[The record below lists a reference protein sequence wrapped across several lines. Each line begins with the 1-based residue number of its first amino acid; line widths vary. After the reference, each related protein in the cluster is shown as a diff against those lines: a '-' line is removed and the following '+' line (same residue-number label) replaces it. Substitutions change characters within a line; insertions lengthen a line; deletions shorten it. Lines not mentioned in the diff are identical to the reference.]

1 MQEGSTT
8 RRRLPWA
15 LLLGLVSGL
24 ALGSGLLLVVQ
35 WRNRPP
41 IWADGP
47 WVFFQGARYK
57 RAVTTEFFDRFSLEQ
72 AAAEA
77 LPGAPWK
84 KGRDEQHYTW
94 PLGSQTYMKA
104 PGSSLRSFVALSPPV
119 QLTPPTDL
127 GAFGDAFFPKLRD
140 AIAQTGAEILTQG
153 GSRGLSIWGTHDPAE
168 PGKKVQQRLYE
179 YWVFYRTPV
188 IEGRL
193 FGWITGNAEDAA
205 VVVTVMEQYA
215 GPPITL
221 PKLLRK

>member
-1 MQEGSTT
+1 MQEGFTT
-8 RRRLPWA
+8 RRRFPWA
-15 LLLGLVSGL
+15 LLLGLVIGL
-24 ALGSGLLLVVQ
+24 ALGSGLMLVVQ

-41 IWADGP
+41 IWTAGP
-47 WVFFQGARYK
+47 WVFFQDARYK
-57 RAVTTEFFDRFSLEQ
+57 QAVTTEFFDRFSLEQ
-72 AAAEA
+72 AAAAA

-84 KGRDEQHYTW
+84 KVRDVQHYTW
-94 PLGSQTYMKA
+94 PLGSQTYMNA
-104 PGSSLRSFVALSPPV
+104 PGPSLRSFVALSPPV

-140 AIAQTGAEILTQG
+140 AIAQTSAEIFTQREG
-153 GSRGLSIWGTHDPAE
+153 GGLWTLGTRDPAE
-168 PGKKVQQRLYE
+168 SGKKFQQRLCE

-221 PKLLRK
+221 PKLLRN